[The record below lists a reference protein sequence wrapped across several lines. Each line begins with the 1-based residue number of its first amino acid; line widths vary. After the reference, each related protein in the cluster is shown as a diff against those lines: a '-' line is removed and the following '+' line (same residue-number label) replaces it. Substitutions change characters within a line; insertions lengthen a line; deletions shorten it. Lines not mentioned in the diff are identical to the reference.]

1 MLNQKVVIYIIL
13 SAILLYLYYKRG
25 DLAIFGAFVVVVL
38 GTMFASGSGS
48 TRTRE
53 GLSLGGGGGG
63 DGGDKQC
70 AKLGF
75 KPVKL
80 DKDELVGS
88 LEKEMKKIKTIAEK
102 HWPYDDMGGKTEDEK
117 KKKAL
122 ENFMKE
128 FQKEAQEMT
137 DSERKSLDMFV
148 MGTVT
153 FFEKQRMNEVAG
165 LESKAIT
172 ALITGG
178 KNTLKL
184 LEKLSKSDT
193 LESDFKKTLNYLICL
208 SKHWINI
215 YKAIQKAKG
224 GGGKDGG
231 DDDDGDGEKKN
242 KKKTTTKKK
251 KKDDEEDEDKEGD
264 EE

>member
-1 MLNQKVVIYIIL
+1 MLHQKVVIYIIL

-25 DLAIFGAFVVVVL
+25 DLAIFASFVVVVL

-53 GLSLGGGGGG
+53 GLSLGG
-63 DGGDKQC
+63 GGDKQC

-137 DSERKSLDMFV
+137 ESERKSLDMFV

-172 ALITGG
+172 ALISGG

-208 SKHWINI
+208 SKHWTNI

-224 GGGKDGG
+224 GGKDGG
-231 DDDDGDGEKKN
+231 DDDGGDDDGDGEKK
-242 KKKTTTKKK
+242 KKKKKTTKKK
-251 KKDDEEDEDKEGD
+251 KKDDEEDEDKEAD

>member
-53 GLSLGGGGGG
+53 GLTLGGGG
-63 DGGDKQC
+63 GGDKQC

-165 LESKAIT
+165 QESEQIT
-172 ALITGG
+172 ALISGG

-208 SKHWINI
+208 CKHWTNI
-215 YKAIQKAKG
+215 YKAIKKAKG
-224 GGGKDGG
+224 GGKDAGDDGGG
-231 DDDDGDGEKKN
+231 DDDDGEKK
-242 KKKTTTKKK
+242 KKKKKKTTKKK